1 MQSSS
6 RAKVSIS
13 LALGIPVFAL
23 ALILYAAFWR
33 AGVLAANAGSAL
45 SRSAPLAGTSG
56 DWPTYLHDNG
66 RSGFNGSESI
76 INATSAASLKL
87 HWSIVA
93 GAVISTQPVIANG
106 VVYWG
111 SWDGLEHATDL
122 NGHPIWSANLGK
134 TTDNNP
140 NCSPNSVG
148 VASTATVATVT
159 IKGALTPVVFV
170 GGGNAHFYALN
181 AHSGAVIW
189 QIVLGSSP
197 SHFLWSSPLVY
208 KGSVYMGIASLGDC
222 PTVQGQLVQMNVT
235 TGVIQHRFN
244 VEPAG
249 CTGGAVWGS
258 PTVDQAA
265 GMIYI
270 ATGNTGQCST
280 AQHYANALVQLHASD
295 LSLVSFWQVPAIA
308 RKGDKDF
315 GATPTLFQATIGN
328 VLHKLVGVVCKNGIY
343 YAFDR
348 AAISKGPVW
357 QDQVAVSGN
366 DPLAGEGSISSSA
379 WDGTTL
385 YVAGGNTT
393 INGNSCQ
400 GSLRA
405 INPATGTYNWEAC
418 LTNGPVLG
426 AVTAVAGV
434 AAVGEGPTLVLIA
447 TNSGQTLF
455 TYTDTTTG
463 SNFYGPPSISNGVL
477 YTGNADGNLY
487 AFGS

>member
-13 LALGIPVFAL
+13 LALSIPVFAL

-33 AGVLAANAGSAL
+33 TGVLAANAGSAL

-76 INATSAASLKL
+76 VNATSATSLKL

-93 GAVISTQPVIANG
+93 GAVISTQAVIANG

-140 NCSPNSVG
+140 NCSPSSVG
-148 VASTATVATVT
+148 LASTATVATVM

-170 GGGNAHFYALN
+170 GGGNARFYARN
-181 AHSGAVIW
+181 APSGAVIW
-189 QIVLGSSP
+189 QTVLGSSP
-197 SHFLWSSPLVY
+197 THFLWSSPRVY
-208 KGSVYMGIASLGDC
+208 KGTASLGDC

-270 ATGNTGQCST
+270 ATGNTSKCST
-280 AQHYANALVQLHASD
+280 AQHYSNALVHLRASD
-295 LSLVSFWQVPAIA
+295 LSLASFLQVPAIS
-308 RKGDKDF
+308 RKGDKNF

-328 VLHKLVGVVCKNGIY
+328 VLPKFAGDVCTKSIY

-357 QDQVAVSGN
+357 QDQIAVSGN
-366 DPLAGEGSISSSA
+366 DPLAGQGSISSSA

-385 YVAGGNTT
+385 YIAGGNTT
-393 INGNSCQ
+393 LNGNRCQ
-400 GSLRA
+400 GRLRP
-405 INPATGTYNWEAC
+405 INPATATFHWEPC
-418 LTNGPVLG
+418 LKDAPVLG
-426 AVTAVAGV
+426 AVTAVSVV
-434 AAVGEGPTLVLIA
+434 A
-447 TNSGQTLF
+447 
-455 TYTDTTTG
+455 
-463 SNFYGPPSISNGVL
+463 PPREAR
-477 YTGNADGNLY
+477 NA
-487 AFGS
+487 